1 MNVPKAWDALGGAG
15 QAGAGIRIGIIDSG
29 IDQNHPGFQDASLTP
44 PAIGDD
50 GRNAPSQA
58 AYTNNKVIVARSYV
72 QKDLAPG
79 YAYYPDNPDPASVTQ
94 PDDPSARDR
103 MGHGTAIAMIAAGVQ
118 NTGPAGT
125 IQGVAPKAFVGSY
138 KVYGSP
144 GINDFTNFLAVQDA
158 LADALA
164 DGMDVVT
171 LSMTEGDSTT
181 YYGPLDN
188 LDECGG
194 ICDVYSMA
202 VENAV
207 AAGMVVV
214 ISAGNDGNVG
224 FRPQTLN
231 TIHRPGIAPSA
242 ITVGALMNSH
252 ALYQSL
258 QVTGD
263 GVPAGLQNIHA
274 MFGDGPHTTVPI
286 TGTMVDVTTL
296 GNDGLAC
303 SGLPA
308 GSLAGAIALVKRGTC
323 FFSDKINNAANA
335 GASAVVIYQ
344 SDGVDDIY
352 SSLFAQNTGV
362 AAVMIGNT
370 DGVALKGFL
379 ASNSGAKAKLDPAF
393 APVDSSANSVWPA
406 SSRGPSLGSFA
417 TTLTNVIKPEIA
429 AIGVNIYTATQKFDP
444 NGENYNA
451 SGYTS
456 VTGTSFAVPM
466 VAGAVAL
473 VKQKNPRLTPAQL
486 KSAVVNSAADVNDG
500 SGAAGVNSVGAGGLS
515 AGDAVNVA
523 ATLDP
528 ATISFGEIIPA
539 ALPVRRTVT
548 VTNVGTAAATFAL
561 AVQSR
566 VSDSGTSLQL
576 SNSSLAL
583 GAGQTGS
590 FSVTLS
596 GSAVNPGSF
605 EGFITVT
612 GGGSTLRLPYLY
624 MVTDGIPADVFPI
637 QHSSFVPPIGD
648 TGWGVALRVVDR
660 FGIPPHFPPGYP
672 TQFSIIAGGGSFT
685 TLSDC
690 GGVCNDLHT
699 YKLGNAGAVFD
710 MGPNAGDNVVR
721 AKVGSF
727 TLDFDGFARALPNIA
742 DGGVANGASGQTSGG
757 FAPGSRISIFGPA
770 LSDAWQTA
778 PVGSLPVSL
787 SQVSVS
793 FDGAGMSLPGRL
805 YSVSP
810 GQVDVQIPWEF
821 QGQSSVEIKVS
832 LAVTPLYGKTLVI
845 PLASYSPGIFE
856 SNGIAMAVDA
866 TGAPITTD
874 HPAQPGKP
882 IQLFVNGL
890 GAVANQPAS
899 GEPATDDSS
908 VTAAVPTVTIGGAS
922 VQVASA
928 ALVPGKV
935 GLYQITLTV
944 PADAAAGN
952 QKVVV
957 SIGGVDSKPS
967 TIPVGTATASELES
981 PQHWRSGPP
990 LGRVRNQWFD
1000 PR

>member
-1 MNVPKAWDALGGAG
+1 MAELRRRKVTVTGATQVLVNAVMVSAPRENVADLRQIPGVKYVIPAPHAKPALDRAIGLMNVPKAWDALGGAG
-15 QAGAGIRIGIIDSG
+15 QAGAGIKIGIIDSG
-29 IDQNHPGFQDASLTP
+29 IDQNHAGFQDSSLTP

-50 GRNAPSQA
+50 GRTVPNQMAF
-58 AYTNNKVIVARSYV
+58 TNNKVIVARSYV

-79 YAYYPDNPDPASVTQ
+79 YGYYSDNPDPASVTQ
-94 PDDPSARDR
+94 PDDYSARDR
-103 MGHGTAIAMIAAGVQ
+103 MGHGTAIAMIAAGAQ

-125 IQGVAPKAFVGSY
+125 IQGVAPKAFLGSY

-144 GINDFTNFLAVQDA
+144 GINDFTNFPAVQDA

-171 LSMTEGDSTT
+171 LSMTEGDSST

-207 AAGMVVV
+207 SAGMVVV
-214 ISAGNDGNVG
+214 ISAGNDGNIG

-231 TIHRPGIAPSA
+231 TIHRPGVAPSA

-274 MFGDGPHTTVPI
+274 MFGDGPHTAAPI
-286 TGTMVDVTTL
+286 SGAMVDVTSL

-303 SGLPA
+303 AALPS
-308 GSLAGAIALVKRGTC
+308 GSLAGKIALVKRGTC

-344 SDGVDDIY
+344 SDGIDSIY

-362 AAVMIGNT
+362 PAAMIGNT
-370 DGVALKGFL
+370 DGVALKAYL
-379 ASNSGAKAKLDPAF
+379 ANNAGTAVKLDPAF
-393 APVDSSANSVWPA
+393 APTDSSPNSVWPS

-429 AIGVNIYTATQKFDP
+429 AIGVNIYTATQKFDS

-473 VKQKNPRLTPAQL
+473 VKQKHPQFTPAQL
-486 KSAVVNSAADVNDG
+486 KSAVVNSAVDVNDG

-523 ATLDP
+523 ATIDP

-548 VTNVGTAAATFAL
+548 ITNTGSAGATFTL

-566 VSDSGTSLQL
+566 VSDSATSLQL
-576 SNSSLAL
+576 SNSTLTLA
-583 GAGQTGS
+583 AGQTGN

-596 GSAVNPGSF
+596 GSAATPGSF
-605 EGFITVT
+605 EGFIVVT

-637 QHSSFVPPIGD
+637 HNSSFVPPIGD
-648 TGWGVALRVVDR
+648 SGWGVSLRVVDR
-660 FGIPPHFPPGYP
+660 FGVPPHFPPGYP
-672 TQFSIIAGGGSFT
+672 TTFAIVGGGGAFT
-685 TLSDC
+685 KDPGC
-690 GGVCNDLHT
+690 PNGVCSDPHT

-710 MGPNAGDNVVR
+710 MGPKAGDQIVR
-721 AKVGSF
+721 ATVGNF
-727 TLDFDGFARALPNIA
+727 TLDFDGFARALPNISA
-742 DGGVANGASGQTSGG
+742 GGVANGASGQTSGG

-778 PVGSLPVSL
+778 GPGSLPVSM

-805 YSVSP
+805 YFVSP

-821 QGQSSVEIKVS
+821 QGQTSVEIKVS

-845 PLASYSPGIFE
+845 PLAAYSPGIFE
-856 SNGIAMAVDA
+856 SNGTAVATDA
-866 TGAPITTD
+866 DGAAITGD
-874 HPAQPGKP
+874 HPAQPGKQ

-890 GAVANQPAS
+890 GAVANTP
-899 GEPATDDSS
+899 
-908 VTAAVPTVTIGGAS
+908 
-922 VQVASA
+922 
-928 ALVPGKV
+928 
-935 GLYQITLTV
+935 
-944 PADAAAGN
+944 
-952 QKVVV
+952 
-957 SIGGVDSKPS
+957 
-967 TIPVGTATASELES
+967 
-981 PQHWRSGPP
+981 
-990 LGRVRNQWFD
+990 
-1000 PR
+1000 